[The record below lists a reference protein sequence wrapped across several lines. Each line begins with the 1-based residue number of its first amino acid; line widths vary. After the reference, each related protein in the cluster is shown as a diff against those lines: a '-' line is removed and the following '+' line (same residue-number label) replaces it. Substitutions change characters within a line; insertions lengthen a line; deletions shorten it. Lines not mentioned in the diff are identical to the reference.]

1 MNKPFFLLLAL
12 LVAPFAAA
20 QTSAILSSTYQPA
33 DHAQAASQQSLQSE
47 RALVSDNVVTA
58 QGEMPLADVKL
69 PATYEEPLGD
79 VARRY
84 RHMSRD
90 EQASAT
96 PSILK
101 RSTGAFPGWW
111 LAD

>member
-1 MNKPFFLLLAL
+1 MNKPLLLLLAV

-20 QTSAILSSTYQPA
+20 QTSATLSSTYQPA

-47 RALVSDNVVTA
+47 RALVSDSVVTA
-58 QGEMPLADVKL
+58 QGEMPLADVHL
-69 PATYEEPLGD
+69 PVVHEEPLGD

-90 EQASAT
+90 VQASAT
-96 PSILK
+96 QSILK

>member
-1 MNKPFFLLLAL
+1 MNKPLLLLLAV

-20 QTSAILSSTYQPA
+20 QTSATLSSTYQPA
-33 DHAQAASQQSLQSE
+33 DHAQTASHQSLQSE
-47 RALVSDNVVTA
+47 RTLVSDSVVTA
-58 QGEMPLADVKL
+58 SGEMPLADVQL
-69 PATYEEPLGD
+69 PAVYEEPLGD

-84 RHMSRD
+84 RRMSRD
-90 EQASAT
+90 AQASAT
-96 PSILK
+96 QPILK

>member
-1 MNKPFFLLLAL
+1 MNKPLFLLLAVL
-12 LVAPFAAA
+12 AAPFVAA
-20 QTSAILSSTYQPA
+20 QSSPSLSSSFQPP
-33 DHAQAASQQSLQSE
+33 DHAQTARHQSLQSE
-47 RALVSDNVVTA
+47 RPLISDSVIA
-58 QGEMPLADVKL
+58 AEGEMPLADVQL
-69 PATYEEPLGD
+69 PEVHEEPLGD

-90 EQASAT
+90 AQASAAQ
-96 PSILK
+96 PILK

>member
-1 MNKPFFLLLAL
+1 MNKPLFLLLAVL
-12 LVAPFAAA
+12 AAPFVAA
-20 QTSAILSSTYQPA
+20 QSSAPLASTYQPA
-33 DHAQAASQQSLQSE
+33 DHAQTASHQSLQSE
-47 RALVSDNVVTA
+47 RALNSDSVITA
-58 QGEMPLADVKL
+58 QGEMPLADVRL
-69 PATYEEPLGD
+69 PEAQEEPLGD

-90 EQASAT
+90 AQASAT
-96 PSILK
+96 QPILR

>member
-1 MNKPFFLLLAL
+1 MNKPLLLLLAV

-20 QTSAILSSTYQPA
+20 QTSATLSSTYQPP
-33 DHAQAASQQSLQSE
+33 DHAQAASHQSLQSE
-47 RALVSDNVVTA
+47 RALVSDSVVTA
-58 QGEMPLADVKL
+58 AGEMPLSDVRL
-69 PATYEEPLGD
+69 PAVHEEPLGD

-84 RHMSRD
+84 RRMSRD
-90 EQASAT
+90 AQASAAQ
-96 PSILK
+96 PVLK

>member
-1 MNKPFFLLLAL
+1 MNKPLLLLLAV

-20 QTSAILSSTYQPA
+20 QTSAPLSSTYQPA
-33 DHAQAASQQSLQSE
+33 DHAQTASHQSLQSE
-47 RALVSDNVVTA
+47 RALVSDSVVTA
-58 QGEMPLADVKL
+58 AGEMPLSDVPL
-69 PATYEEPLGD
+69 PAVHEEPLGD

-84 RHMSRD
+84 RGMSRD
-90 EQASAT
+90 AQAAAQ
-96 PSILK
+96 PVLK

>member
-1 MNKPFFLLLAL
+1 MNKPLFLWLAV

-20 QTSAILSSTYQPA
+20 QTSATLASTYQPA
-33 DHAQAASQQSLQSE
+33 DHAQHASQQSLQSE
-47 RALVSDNVVTA
+47 SALVSDNVVA
-58 QGEMPLADVKL
+58 ARGEMPLADVRL
-69 PATYEEPLGD
+69 PAAHEEPLGD

-84 RHMSRD
+84 RQMSK
-90 EQASAT
+90 EAQAVAT
-96 PSILK
+96 ERILK

>member
-1 MNKPFFLLLAL
+1 MNKPLLLLLAV

-20 QTSAILSSTYQPA
+20 QTSASLTSTYQPA
-33 DHAQAASQQSLQSE
+33 GHAQAASRQSLQSE
-47 RALVSDNVVTA
+47 RALVSDSVVTA
-58 QGEMPLADVKL
+58 QGEMPLADVQL
-69 PATYEEPLGD
+69 PAAHEEPLGD

-90 EQASAT
+90 AQASAAQ
-96 PSILK
+96 SILK

-111 LAD
+111 LAN